1 MIHFRTTIIAL
12 IGLALTACNTNP
24 EPNPNL
30 LIEASGGVYTQQLQP
45 GSSDVRLGTAMV
57 VKLRVPTGRT
67 TKDAA
72 VRITGPSG
80 WNQNQPARF
89 TYPAGADWVISPEVL
104 AAPLAGT
111 YDVAVTLANTEA
123 PISSSIR
130 FEIQDATTPGA
141 LATPIALSN
150 VSRAGASADWADVPG
165 ALGYYARIVNITDGV
180 KDSGEVYTLESKAVF
195 PEVGGQT
202 MDLDPNKAHDLVVY
216 ATTLDTVK
224 ADPVLPA
231 VFKVAESVESLQLDT
246 TRSRRE
252 IRGAT
257 RSGFVVRY

>member
-1 MIHFRTTIIAL
+1 MIRSQITTFAL
-12 IGLALTACNTNP
+12 IGLTLTACNNYP

-30 LIEASGGVYTQQLQP
+30 IIEASGGVYTQQLQP
-45 GSSDVRLGTAMV
+45 NSSETRLGTAMV
-57 VKLRVPTGRT
+57 VKLRVPLGRT
-67 TKDAA
+67 AKDAA

-89 TYPAGADWVISPEVL
+89 TYPAGADWVISPEVK
-104 AAPLAGT
+104 AAPVTGT
-111 YDVAVTLANTEA
+111 YDVAVTLANTET

-165 ALGYYARIVNITDGV
+165 VVGYYARIVNITDGV
-180 KDSGEVYTLESKAVF
+180 KDSSEVYTLESQAVI
-195 PEVGGQT
+195 PEAGGQT
-202 MDLDPNKAHDLVVY
+202 MDLDPNKAHDVIVY

-224 ADPVLPA
+224 TDPVLPA
-231 VFKVAESVESLQLDT
+231 VFRVSESVESLQLDT
-246 TRSRRE
+246 TRARRE
-252 IRGAT
+252 TRGAT